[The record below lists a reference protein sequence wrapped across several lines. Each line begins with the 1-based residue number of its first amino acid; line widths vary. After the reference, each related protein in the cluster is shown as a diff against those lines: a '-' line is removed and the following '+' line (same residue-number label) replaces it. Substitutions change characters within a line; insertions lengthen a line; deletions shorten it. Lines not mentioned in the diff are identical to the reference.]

1 MRSTSA
7 SRDQGKGSVDP
18 IFLVLRVVAGLDRA
32 RINPAGLVAGTNFL
46 PVDGGANDIDLF
58 MRWLS
63 GVVQHI
69 DAPVV
74 ETLGT
79 QFEFPRNGHRSM

>member
-7 SRDQGKGSVDP
+7 SGDQGKGSVDP

-46 PVDGGANDIDLF
+46 PVDGGASDF
-58 MRWLS
+58 
-63 GVVQHI
+63 GA
-69 DAPVV
+69 APDKFVS
-74 ETLGT
+74 LG
-79 QFEFPRNGHRSM
+79 QADV